1 MSKSKSKTRR
11 HGIKDMNKNL
21 EHIVTAIV
29 ILLVLLPIALWVNL
43 KMQRFIINYHKQDII
58 KIIKEAANDE

>member
-1 MSKSKSKTRR
+1 
-11 HGIKDMNKNL
+11 MNKNL

-29 ILLVLLPIALWVNL
+29 ILLVLLPIALWVSL